1 MRSPRKWSPSQK
13 KRKVDKEISKITVK
27 VKALSPNPNSKV
39 VSQIMVMMMKK
50 LIKLLEKYESTED
63 DRNIT
68 DDLVTEMPKE
78 NVKILETI
86 FPC

>member
-1 MRSPRKWSPSQK
+1 MVPIPE

-39 VSQIMVMMMKK
+39 VSRIMVMMMKK
-50 LIKLLEKYESTED
+50 LIKLLKKYESTEE

>member
-1 MRSPRKWSPSQK
+1 
-13 KRKVDKEISKITVK
+13 
-27 VKALSPNPNSKV
+27 
-39 VSQIMVMMMKK
+39 MVMMMKK
-50 LIKLLEKYESTED
+50 LIKLLEKYESTEE